1 MLGFSEETPSGGQ
14 GRLELARHLNPD
26 HGNFFAVNPWPYA
39 DIYADVKQYIRESD
53 YSRYNLVDPVIEP
66 KGMSMLQME
75 VALAEC
81 YRKFYM
87 GKIIEVMTMK
97 DDFKRRYMMRAT
109 KLFMGSP
116 FILKK
121 LSLGVLGKL
130 GMRRDR

>member
-1 MLGFSEETPSGGQ
+1 
-14 GRLELARHLNPD
+14 
-26 HGNFFAVNPWPYA
+26 
-39 DIYADVKQYIRESD
+39 
-53 YSRYNLVDPVIEP
+53 
-66 KGMSMLQME
+66 MLQME
-75 VALAEC
+75 IALAEC

-121 LSLGVLGKL
+121 LGIGILGKL
-130 GMRRDR
+130 GMSQNR